1 MNQRKHGFF
10 VASNRQKA
18 PENGFQKRARL
29 KREAEEERAESRAA
43 RIGPGEPPPYP
54 PRPAIP
60 PIPSVDLEAMKT
72 AAAEAAALVLGSAP
86 VDELTERLQGA
97 GTLEVPDSMTIDG
110 IEEHTETLEEAVTEV
125 VAEPEQAKRG
135 RPMSAAV
142 MKRNATILQLLAEN
156 PEGLSKPQ
164 LATELQEKEANVY
177 TSLRRL
183 QSDGK
188 VRTENTEGTKYL
200 WYLV

>member
-1 MNQRKHGFF
+1 MY
-10 VASNRQKA
+10 VATNRQKKNA
-18 PENGFQKRARL
+18 FEKRAEMQR
-29 KREAEEERAESRAA
+29 KAAEPAPKSAPRATPTPVA
-43 RIGPGEPPPYP
+43 EPKP
-54 PRPAIP
+54 
-60 PIPSVDLEAMKT
+60 DLEAMKA
-72 AAAEAAALVLGSAP
+72 AAAEAAALVHAGDPETMVADFEAETAFALEDP
-86 VDELTERLQGA
+86 ERAAALRA
-97 GTLEVPDSMTIDG
+97 
-110 IEEHTETLEEAVTEV
+110 AVI
-125 VAEPEQAKRG
+125 EPEPEPKRG

-142 MKRNATILQLLAEN
+142 AKRNATILQLLAEN

-164 LATELQEKEANVY
+164 LATELKEKEANVY

>member
-1 MNQRKHGFF
+1 MY
-10 VASNRQKA
+10 VATNRQKPKNA
-18 PENGFQKRARL
+18 FTKRAEMQR
-29 KREAEEERAESRAA
+29 KAEEPAPKPAPRATPTPVA
-43 RIGPGEPPPYP
+43 EPKP
-54 PRPAIP
+54 
-60 PIPSVDLEAMKT
+60 DLEAMKA
-72 AAAEAAALVLGSAP
+72 AAAEAAALVHAAAP
-86 VDELTERLQGA
+86 EQ
-97 GTLEVPDSMTIDG
+97 
-110 IEEHTETLEEAVTEV
+110 VTELPV
-125 VAEPEQAKRG
+125 ELDPDNGTPLPDFDSENPEQVSEGVEPKRG

-142 MKRNATILQLLAEN
+142 AKRNATILQLLAEN

-188 VRTENTEGTKYL
+188 VRMENTEGTKYL

>member
-1 MNQRKHGFF
+1 MY
-10 VASNRQKA
+10 VATNRQKPKNA
-18 PENGFQKRARL
+18 FA
-29 KREAEEERAESRAA
+29 ERAEMQRKAEEKAKPASRATPTPVA
-43 RIGPGEPPPYP
+43 EPKPD
-54 PRPAIP
+54 I
-60 PIPSVDLEAMKT
+60 EAMKA
-72 AAAEAAALVLGSAP
+72 AAAEAAALIHVG
-86 VDELTERLQGA
+86 D
-97 GTLEVPDSMTIDG
+97 
-110 IEEHTETLEEAVTEV
+110 TETMTADFEAETEYALADPERAADLRDVVTET
-125 VAEPEQAKRG
+125 EPEPEPEPKRG

-164 LATELQEKEANVY
+164 LASELKEKEANVY
-177 TSLRRL
+177 SSLRKL